1 MQSQNHSSLIS
12 SVYKARRTILELMD
26 KQGYNVDDYFNFS
39 INEVNSMK
47 QNNQLDMLLE
57 KKEENLTTKR
67 KNKIYIRFYL
77 TKMIRPANIQEMIDD
92 LFNLEEILTKDDT
105 LFIVSKDEMN
115 ETIISEL
122 KHIWEK
128 DGIFIVIENIKRL
141 QYNILNHSLVPEH
154 TIISDKDVDEIMKKY
169 NIKNKI
175 EFPDIS
181 RFDPV
186 ARVIGMRPGN
196 VCKIIRPSKTAITTE
211 YYRVCI

>member
-1 MQSQNHSSLIS
+1 
-12 SVYKARRTILELMD
+12 MD
-26 KQGYNVDDYFNFS
+26 KQGYNIDDYSNFS

-57 KKEENLTTKR
+57 KKEENSSTKR

-92 LFNLEEILTKDDT
+92 LFNLEEILTKEDT
-105 LFIVSKDEMN
+105 LFIITKDEMN

-196 VCKIIRPSKTAITTE
+196 VCKIIRPSKTAITTD